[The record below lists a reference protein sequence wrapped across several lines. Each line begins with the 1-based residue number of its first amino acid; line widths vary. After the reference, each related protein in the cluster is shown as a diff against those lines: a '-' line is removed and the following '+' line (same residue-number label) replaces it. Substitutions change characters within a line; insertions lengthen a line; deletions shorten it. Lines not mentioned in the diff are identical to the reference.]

1 MERWACG
8 LPIRRATGL
17 TGKDMTKAELT
28 GATRWPELPRQV
40 GAAVGAKRRHSPMR
54 PSEHPRPRPAEMASL
69 APAQL
74 KSALGDLDRDGFA
87 GAAQVRR
94 GRPRP

>member
-1 MERWACG
+1 MERSARG

-17 TGKDMTKAELT
+17 AGKATTRAELA
-28 GATRWPELPRQV
+28 GATRRPELLRQV
-40 GAAVGAKRRHSPMR
+40 GAAVGAKRRRSPMR

-74 KSALGDLDRDGFA
+74 KSAPGDLDCDGFA